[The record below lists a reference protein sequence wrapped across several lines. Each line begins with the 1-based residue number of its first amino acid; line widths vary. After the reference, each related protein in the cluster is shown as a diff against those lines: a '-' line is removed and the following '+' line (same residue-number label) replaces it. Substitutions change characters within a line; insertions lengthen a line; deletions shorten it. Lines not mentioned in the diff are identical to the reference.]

1 MQTKSSQVNIMADEL
16 TEPIDLGLKI
26 GTDLE
31 SRWTKIKKGSEE
43 NVINGEI
50 DIEIH
55 KLIIELAEKKIEE
68 EQNI

>member
-1 MQTKSSQVNIMADEL
+1 MDDEL
-16 TEPIDLGLKI
+16 TEPKDLGLKI
-26 GTDLE
+26 GTELE